1 MKKAAPA
8 DAREYLALLPEDRA
22 TTLGRLR
29 DAVREH
35 LPRGFEET
43 IEFGMIAYVV
53 PLARYPKTY
62 NGRPLLL
69 CALASQKNHLA
80 LYLTGLYADE
90 GRREAF
96 ESAFRKAGKKL
107 DAGKS
112 CVRFGTLDDLAMD
125 AVTSAIEGLSVDDLI
140 ALHEA
145 THGAAKKT
153 ATGKAA
159 ISEQGASGKSSSSAK
174 TASAKPVASA
184 KSAAPPKAA
193 AAKRAAASKKTA
205 ATKKTSR

>member
-1 MKKAAPA
+1 MKKDAPA
-8 DAREYLALLPEDRA
+8 DAREYLALLPEERA
-22 TTLGRLR
+22 ATLGRLR
-29 DAVREH
+29 DTVREH

-53 PLARYPKTY
+53 PLSTYPKTY

-80 LYLTGLYADE
+80 LYLTGLYTDE

-112 CVRFGTLDDLAMD
+112 CVRFGTLDDLAMG

-153 ATGKAA
+153 ATSKKSAS
-159 ISEQGASGKSSSSAK
+159 SEK
-174 TASAKPVASA
+174 TASAKPVDSA
-184 KSAAPPKAA
+184 KRAAPRKAA
-193 AAKRAAASKKTA
+193 SPKKAAASKKTA
-205 ATKKTSR
+205 AIQKTSR

>member
-1 MKKAAPA
+1 MKKDAPA
-8 DAREYLALLPEDRA
+8 DAREYLARLPEDRGA
-22 TTLGRLR
+22 TLGRLR
-29 DAVREH
+29 NIVREN

-43 IEFGMIAYVV
+43 IELGMIAYVV
-53 PLARYPKTY
+53 PLSRYPKTY

-112 CVRFGTLDDLAMD
+112 CVRFGTLDDLALG

-145 THGAAKKT
+145 THGASKK
-153 ATGKAA
+153 AAIGKAA
-159 ISEQGASGKSSSSAK
+159 VSKKGAASEK
-174 TASAKPVASA
+174 TASRTPVAPA
-184 KSAAPPKAA
+184 KSAAPRKAG
-193 AAKRAAASKKTA
+193 AAKKAAASKKTA
-205 ATKKTSR
+205 AAKKKSR